1 MKATYR
7 LLYSIFRK
15 FATWAHCVSDPAWL
29 LVLVLIFGRSVL
41 WSVHP
46 VPGALLAFFLASAPC
61 SWLPYS
67 LVPWTWLCADCMDW
81 QDCIFHVFFGV
92 FLWDFCS
99 LPGLFLGASQPCL
112 LLLLGPSS
120 SVLDGVGL
128 PGCILCFSP
137 LSDALFR
144 LRL

>member
-1 MKATYR
+1 MT
-7 LLYSIFRK
+7 LLG
-15 FATWAHCVSDPAWL
+15 
-29 LVLVLIFGRSVL
+29 LISWSGCRSGSLGCPVGPSLAVGSCTDIWTPCL

-46 VPGALLAFFLASAPC
+46 VPGALLAFFLTSAPC

-92 FLWDFCS
+92 FLWHFCS
-99 LPGLFLGASQPCL
+99 LPGLFLGASQPWL
-112 LLLLGPSS
+112 LLLLGPSY

-128 PGCILCFSP
+128 PGCIQCFSP

-144 LRL
+144 LQL